1 MEGIYI
7 SDLPGADQVANA
19 RNQGQTALNGF
30 DPTATANNL
39 NAGFNQLK
47 SDQIGSGPQNG
58 GDYLNAYSAQVAK
71 NPTVTSLYNTANQ
84 QFNVPQQQQQ
94 ATYLQNQVNQAVPQA
109 YNLAR
114 GFDVSDAQ
122 VQNQAN
128 TNLRF
133 LQPEA
138 NAAQA
143 NANTAAGLATNYVQ
157 AGQAQNTQNLLPIQ
171 SYQAT
176 MNQALAA
183 QATGFTQDA
192 QNQFAG
198 LQAKMQAGVALSTQ
212 EMQTMAQ
219 LTQAKEQYDAA
230 IAQNQAAIQQ
240 ANIGAGKTIQGGQ
253 VYYNPTANNGTGI
266 TYDPFRSAG

>member
-1 MEGIYI
+1 MEESTIA
-7 SDLPGADQVANA
+7 DLPGSSQVTDAMG
-19 RNQGQTALNGF
+19 QGQSAVNGF

-39 NAGFNQLK
+39 NQGFTGLAKSQLG
-47 SDQIGSGPQNG
+47 QGPQNA
-58 GDYLNAYSAQVAK
+58 GDYLNAYASQVAK
-71 NPTVTSLYNTANQ
+71 NPSVTSLYTTANQ

-109 YNLAR
+109 YQQAR
-114 GFDVSDAQ
+114 GFDYSDAQ

-133 LQPEA
+133 LQPQA

-143 NANTAAGLATNYVQ
+143 NANTAATLASNYVQ
-157 AGQAQNTQNLLPIQ
+157 AGQQQNLQNLLPIQ
-171 SYQAT
+171 SYQTT

-183 QATGFTQDA
+183 QATGWTQDA

-198 LQAKMQAGVALSTQ
+198 LQAKMAQGVALSQQ
-212 EMQTMAQ
+212 EMQSMAT

-230 IAQNQAAIQQ
+230 IAGQQEALQQ
-240 ANIGAGKTIQGGQ
+240 AQLPFTQGQQITAGN
-253 VYYNPTANNGTGI
+253 YFYNPSMPGNTGVKRF
-266 TYDPFRSAG
+266 P